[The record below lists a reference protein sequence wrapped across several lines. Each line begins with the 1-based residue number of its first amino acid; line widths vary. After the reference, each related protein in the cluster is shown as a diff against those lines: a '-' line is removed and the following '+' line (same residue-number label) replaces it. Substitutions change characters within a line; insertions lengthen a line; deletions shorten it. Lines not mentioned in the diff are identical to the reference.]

1 MTAPPEQLAWR
12 GGGKSNSSKFEMD
25 AWHDNDRLYEV
36 VRGLL
41 EELGWAKEVRAHV
54 LFCAQNALDA
64 GLLAHALELVEVHGA
79 GDATPVL
86 DKALQDLGEC
96 DFAEGEELVSEI
108 FETDET
114 VEAEEV
120 GT

>member
-41 EELGWAKEVRAHV
+41 EELGWAKEARAR
-54 LFCAQNALDA
+54 ARALG
-64 GLLAHALELVEVHGA
+64 GLKS
-79 GDATPVL
+79 
-86 DKALQDLGEC
+86 KAWR
-96 DFAEGEELVSEI
+96 
-108 FETDET
+108 
-114 VEAEEV
+114 
-120 GT
+120 GTRT

>member
-41 EELGWAKEVRAHV
+41 EELGWAKEARARA
-54 LFCAQNALDA
+54 CAGGRPPKREGAGTRALDA
-64 GLLAHALELVEVHGA
+64 RARAPRCVHPSA
-79 GDATPVL
+79 A
-86 DKALQDLGEC
+86 QRDL
-96 DFAEGEELVSEI
+96 
-108 FETDET
+108 
-114 VEAEEV
+114 
-120 GT
+120 